1 PAAGYHPVLYVGS
14 NSGVYQ
20 SLDNGTSWSLFP
32 TTSFGAVANGG
43 NLPHVSVTDLD
54 LALGNVDKNTGMP
67 NLAGPYDPNSPGA
80 AAEPDVLLATTFGR
94 GSFGINLAP
103 ILFPSSVAFAAAN
116 TSGTAADGTTI
127 VTTAKPTIDGL
138 SEITGFGNATWV
150 TIVDETPG
158 DSTFGQPMG
167 GFHPPKPIAV
177 SSGNATNATG
187 NLAIPITPAFGSNG
201 LKTIKIYTTDDAGSQ
216 SNPVTLKFTL
226 QATDIVAP

>member
-1 PAAGYHPVLYVGS
+1 PTNTQYQWVNITGNIHNLAYSIFGQSYNPTTDPNSIDYNQATSLKAITADWRYTIPNNSANPAAGYHPVLYVGS

-80 AAEPDVLLATTFGR
+80 AADPDVLLATTFGR

-103 ILFPSSVAFAAAN
+103 ILFPSSVA
-116 TSGTAADGTTI
+116 
-127 VTTAKPTIDGL
+127 
-138 SEITGFGNATWV
+138 
-150 TIVDETPG
+150 
-158 DSTFGQPMG
+158 
-167 GFHPPKPIAV
+167 
-177 SSGNATNATG
+177 
-187 NLAIPITPAFGSNG
+187 
-201 LKTIKIYTTDDAGSQ
+201 
-216 SNPVTLKFTL
+216 
-226 QATDIVAP
+226 